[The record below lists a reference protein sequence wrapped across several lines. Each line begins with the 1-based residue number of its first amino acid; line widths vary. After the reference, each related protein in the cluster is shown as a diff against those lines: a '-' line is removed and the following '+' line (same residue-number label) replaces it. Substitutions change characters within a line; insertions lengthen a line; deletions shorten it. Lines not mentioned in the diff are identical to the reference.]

1 MNAIYEQLKKVLT
14 KNFFV
19 NPLTVQP
26 NKYFD
31 KDMGLN
37 SLEFLELVVNI
48 ENFFGI
54 NIPDQELE
62 QIKTVRQ
69 MAKCVGKLILVEA

>member
-26 NKYFD
+26 NKKFD

-37 SLEFLELVVNI
+37 SLEFLEIIVNI
-48 ENFFGI
+48 ETYFGI
-54 NIPDQELE
+54 NIPDE
-62 QIKTVRQ
+62 QIENIRTVGQ
-69 MAKCVGKLILVEA
+69 MATCVERLILVEA